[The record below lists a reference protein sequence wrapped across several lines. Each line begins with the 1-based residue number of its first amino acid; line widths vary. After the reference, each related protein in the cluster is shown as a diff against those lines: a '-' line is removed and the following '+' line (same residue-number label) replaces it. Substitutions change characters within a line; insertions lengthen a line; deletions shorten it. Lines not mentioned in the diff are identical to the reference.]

1 MVLAGP
7 MAYTWRLKRGM
18 DEAAVVGGVALQN
31 HILLT
36 ALFKQVL
43 VIHHKRLQLSLPVF
57 LLYIVC

>member
-1 MVLAGP
+1 
-7 MAYTWRLKRGM
+7 M